1 MKKRVLLTLGLVS
14 LLSMVASCNNTSSTS
29 SSSVSSSGG
38 STSSSSSQTGG
49 NAYQGT
55 GPRLEINYLRFD
67 QNYTGWKLWTWNNDG
82 GSFGLEF
89 DAKITYDAYDSS

>member
-14 LLSMVASCNNTSSTS
+14 LLSMVASCNNNNNTSSTS

-67 QNYTGWKLWTWNNDG
+67 QKYTGWKLWTWNNDG
-82 GSFGLEF
+82 GSFR
-89 DAKITYDAYDSS
+89 I